1 VLLTV
6 AMGLAI
12 DLFTQQVR
20 RGRIS
25 GMFGLESNTL
35 PLLLP
40 LAVFVLWYRAFGRQ
54 RFSILALLVLIWT
67 VGWAFV
73 AVSQRGIF

>member
-1 VLLTV
+1 
-6 AMGLAI
+6 
-12 DLFTQQVR
+12 
-20 RGRIS
+20 
-25 GMFGLESNTL
+25 MFGLESNTL